1 MDWALVYGSLRKDIG
16 EVLQDFLEGEVGQQ
30 IVRDD
35 VEALVGNVVTT
46 EEMNDAIASAIE
58 NVLETGSNVVATQ
71 NITE

>member
-30 IVRDD
+30 IVQDA

-46 EEMNDAIASAIE
+46 EQMNDAIASAIE
-58 NVLETGSNVVATQ
+58 NVLETVK
-71 NITE
+71 